1 MASLIIMDY
10 GQKQWSEVLMMD
22 LLLINTQLFTS
33 EDMTG
38 VCMDSSEVFFF
49 QLFGLSFWRHPFT
62 AEDPS
67 DAYPKSLQIC
77 SDEETSSS
85 TSWMAW
91 GWVHFKQIFKVFLVK
106 HTFIVWVIPYRC
118 ITKDITINDK
128 DLCWYYPKP
137 HFASGIPSFGGHCTH
152 AHRIWT
158 SFCTALMIDWYKPL
172 PCCFPFSH
180 KNPPLQATQYTGHQ
194 KQAYCCV

>member
-22 LLLINTQLFTS
+22 LLHINTQLFTS
-33 EDMTG
+33 EDIT
-38 VCMDSSEVFFF
+38 VDAWIRLKFFFF

-91 GWVHFKQIFKVFLVK
+91 GWVHFKHIFIFLGEQ
-106 HTFIVWVIPYRC
+106 F
-118 ITKDITINDK
+118 
-128 DLCWYYPKP
+128 
-137 HFASGIPSFGGHCTH
+137 F
-152 AHRIWT
+152 
-158 SFCTALMIDWYKPL
+158 
-172 PCCFPFSH
+172 
-180 KNPPLQATQYTGHQ
+180 
-194 KQAYCCV
+194 

>member
-10 GQKQWSEVLMMD
+10 GKKQWSEVLMMD

-38 VCMDSSEVFFF
+38 VAWIRLKFFF
-49 QLFGLSFWRHPFT
+49 FSCLDWRHPFT

-67 DAYPKSLQIC
+67 DSYPKSLQIC

-91 GWVHFKQIFKVFLVK
+91 EWVHFKHILIFLGEQF
-106 HTFIVWVIPYRC
+106 F
-118 ITKDITINDK
+118 
-128 DLCWYYPKP
+128 
-137 HFASGIPSFGGHCTH
+137 
-152 AHRIWT
+152 
-158 SFCTALMIDWYKPL
+158 
-172 PCCFPFSH
+172 
-180 KNPPLQATQYTGHQ
+180 
-194 KQAYCCV
+194 